1 MHPHPAPPEPASP
14 DPASPGPASPS
25 PPLLQGLPE
34 RLLLPALRVSAALA
48 AVGGQTYLVGGAVRD
63 LLLQNTVSDADLE
76 VHGLEPA
83 AVEAALAPLGH
94 CKAVGRSFGVFKL
107 RIGEETLDI
116 ALPRAERPAAAGG
129 TAAVGG
135 QVVGVQVV
143 GDPWIGIEAA
153 LRRRDLTINAMAI
166 ALPSGALCDPTG
178 GRADLVAGLLS
189 PADAGGF
196 GDDPLR
202 VLRAARFGAR
212 FGFAASPDLE
222 AVAAHIPL
230 EGLPPARVWG
240 ELRQILLGPRPALG
254 LGLLAQLGA
263 MDCALPALACAPRP
277 ALLQTAARL
286 PAALAAVS
294 GEGEALSVAL
304 AALHPAGDT
313 AAAAATLDHL
323 ELHAWAGA
331 PLRAQVM
338 AAVALLGAP
347 PEAWAPAA
355 LDTTLRRAA
364 EGLSLRLALLS
375 AEAQTG
381 ASFWSACRDRA
392 QALGVLDAPL
402 PPLLSGRALVKLGV
416 APGPALGRALADL
429 REAQLQ
435 GAIATE
441 AEARAWFA
449 ANRPAPPPG

>member
-1 MHPHPAPPEPASP
+1 VHPRPPPLDPAPLEPPPPS
-14 DPASPGPASPS
+14 PASPS
-25 PPLLQGLPE
+25 PALLHGLPA
-34 RLLLPALRVSAALA
+34 RLLRPALRVSAALA

-63 LLLQNTVSDADLE
+63 LLLQNTVNDADLE

-116 ALPRAERPAAAGG
+116 ALPRAERRAGAAA
-129 TAAVGG
+129 A
-135 QVVGVQVV
+135 GVQVV
-143 GDPWIGIEAA
+143 GDPWIGIEAG

-178 GRADLVAGLLS
+178 GQADLQAGLLR
-189 PADAGGF
+189 PADAEGF

-212 FGFAASPDLE
+212 FGFAASPELE
-222 AVAAHIPL
+222 AVAARVPL
-230 EGLPPARVWG
+230 GGLPPARVWG

-254 LGLLAQLGA
+254 LRLLAQLGA
-263 MDCALPALACAPRP
+263 LDCALPALARAPRP
-277 ALLQTAARL
+277 ALLETAARL

-294 GEGEALSVAL
+294 GEGEALAVAL
-304 AALHPAGDT
+304 AALHPAGDPSS
-313 AAAAATLDHL
+313 AAATLDHL

-381 ASFWSACRDRA
+381 ALFWSVCRDRA
-392 QALGVLDAPL
+392 QALGVIDAPL

-416 APGPALGRALADL
+416 APGPPLGRALADL

-435 GAIATE
+435 GAITTE

-449 ANRPAPPPG
+449 ANRPPPPLG